1 MCTHTIFEEIFSKK
15 PIFLD
20 FHQFLSS
27 SVRQNGVL
35 EFTICQITSQDL
47 SQIFLYFCMPEYTG
61 KLFVFFGNTDGNS
74 INEPQVIFQA
84 DDFVA
89 KRFALAIIPNDGK
102 QTPMKE
108 HLVFIAQHATGCCCL
123 FIILSH
129 L

>member
-1 MCTHTIFEEIFSKK
+1 
-15 PIFLD
+15 
-20 FHQFLSS
+20 
-27 SVRQNGVL
+27 
-35 EFTICQITSQDL
+35 
-47 SQIFLYFCMPEYTG
+47 MPEYTG
-61 KLFVFFGNTDGNS
+61 KLFVFFGNTDGIP

-108 HLVFIAQHATGCCCL
+108 HPVFIAQHATGCCCL